1 MSAKSYPPGL
11 AETQFS
17 CAHCGVYSAQVWYVV
32 AGRQGEWVVDTGNPQ
47 PHSQP
52 RPRGGSHHF
61 AIRPFSFSKDGQ
73 SHGMSVSGKT
83 NSIPPGDHDL
93 VMSDFHLS
101 VCVHCGQAAFWRQQE
116 MLFPTL
122 GSIEMPNADLN
133 PAIRADYLEA
143 AAIAARS
150 PRGAAALLRL
160 CIQQLCCQLG
170 LSGKNLN
177 NDIAVLVQ
185 RGLNPDIQVALDAVR
200 VIGNNA
206 VHPLEMDLRDDLH
219 TAHTLF
225 SIVNYVAEQMITFPA
240 KLGGLFASLPQ
251 GARDQI
257 KKRDDA

>member
-1 MSAKSYPPGL
+1 M
-11 AETQFS
+11 
-17 CAHCGVYSAQVWYVV
+17 
-32 AGRQGEWVVDTGNPQ
+32 
-47 PHSQP
+47 
-52 RPRGGSHHF
+52 
-61 AIRPFSFSKDGQ
+61 
-73 SHGMSVSGKT
+73 
-83 NSIPPGDHDL
+83 
-93 VMSDFHLS
+93 
-101 VCVHCGQAAFWRQQE
+101 
-116 MLFPTL
+116 FPTL